1 MTKIITTFVQQSIF
15 GRNRFMSAKEL
26 TEQKKICFG
35 LQVMEKQIAGPG
47 MPVVQSVFPLRTLHR
62 VLDEGFFCV
71 SACGSVWPF
80 RFQ

>member
-1 MTKIITTFVQQSIF
+1 
-15 GRNRFMSAKEL
+15 MSAKEL

-47 MPVVQSVFPLRTLHR
+47 MPVVQSVFSLRTLHR